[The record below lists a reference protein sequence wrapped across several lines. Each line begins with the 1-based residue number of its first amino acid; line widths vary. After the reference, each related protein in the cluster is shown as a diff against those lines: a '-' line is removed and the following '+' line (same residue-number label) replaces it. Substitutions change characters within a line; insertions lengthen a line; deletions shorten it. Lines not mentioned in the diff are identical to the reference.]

1 VNRRVDESGVS
12 QMSANEDRIARELLD
27 RAGTTYAAEAG
38 ITLADKPAPL
48 FQLLV
53 LAQLMSAR
61 ITADIAVAA
70 ARELRSSGYRT
81 PQRVAEA
88 DWQDL
93 VDALGR
99 GHYRRYDESTA
110 TRLGENATILL
121 DRYQGDLRKL
131 AAEADRDPDRLTE
144 LLQQFKGIGPTGAE
158 IFLREVQDVWTW
170 VRPHFDDRARKGA
183 DLLHLSTDPKR
194 LDRLGPS
201 GHDAELAAALVR
213 VSLDKDL
220 ADRVL
225 AAAG

>member
-1 VNRRVDESGVS
+1 
-12 QMSANEDRIARELLD
+12 MSANEDRIARELLD
-27 RAGTTYAAEAG
+27 RAGTTFAAEAG

-53 LAQLMSAR
+53 LAQLLSTRISAE
-61 ITADIAVAA
+61 IAVAA
-70 ARELRSSGYRT
+70 AHELNKSGYRT
-81 PQRVAEA
+81 PQRIAAA

-99 GHYRRYDESTA
+99 AHYRRYDESTA
-110 TRLGENATILL
+110 TRLGENASLLL

-131 AAEADRDPDRLTE
+131 AAEADRDPDRLSRS
-144 LLQQFKGIGPTGAE
+144 LQRFKGIGPTGAE

-183 DLLHLSTDPKR
+183 GLLHLPTDPKR
-194 LDRLGPS
+194 LDRLGRS

-213 VSLDKDL
+213 VSLDKKL
-220 ADRVL
+220 ADQVL
-225 AAAG
+225 TAAG

>member
-1 VNRRVDESGVS
+1 
-12 QMSANEDRIARELLD
+12 MSANEDRIARELLD